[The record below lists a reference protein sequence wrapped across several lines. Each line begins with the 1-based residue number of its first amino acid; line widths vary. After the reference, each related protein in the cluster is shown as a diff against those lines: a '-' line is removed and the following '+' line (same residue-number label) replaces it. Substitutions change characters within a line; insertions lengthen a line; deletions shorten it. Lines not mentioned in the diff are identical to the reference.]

1 MDSRQRALV
10 LHRLPYRETS
20 LLVDLFTEQ
29 QGRIR
34 LVALGARRQRST
46 LKGALQVFTPLQVQ
60 WRGAGTL
67 KTLKQAEALS
77 LSLPLT
83 GRALYSALYVNELLC
98 RLLVPD
104 VSYEALFGQYLQTLC
119 QLAASDGQYEPIL
132 RCFEFALLQALGYG
146 VDFQRCAATGTA
158 VQDQLRYRYQ
168 ADYGFVTATVASKD
182 SFSGQ
187 QLLAL
192 AAGQFSDAPTLR
204 AAKIFSRLALKP
216 YLGSRP
222 LKSRELFY

>member
-1 MDSRQRALV
+1 MHNGQRALI
-10 LHRLPYRETS
+10 LHRFPYRETS
-20 LLVDLFTEQ
+20 LLLDMFTEQ

-34 LVALGARRQRST
+34 LVARGARRQRST
-46 LKGALQVFTPLQVQ
+46 LKGCLQIFTPLQIQ
-60 WRGAGTL
+60 WRGTGTL
-67 KTLKQAEALS
+67 QTLQQAEALS

-98 RLLVPD
+98 RLLLPEI
-104 VSYEALFGQYLQTLC
+104 SYETLFGQYLQTLC
-119 QLAASDGQYEPIL
+119 QLAASDGHYEPAL

-146 VDFQRCAATGTA
+146 VDFQHCAATGMEIR
-158 VQDQLRYRYQ
+158 DQVRYRYK
-168 ADYGFVTATVASKD
+168 AEYGFVTAAVASED

-187 QLLAL
+187 QLRAL
-192 AAGQFSDAPTLR
+192 AAGQFADATTLR

-222 LKSRELFY
+222 LKSRELFC